1 MLNPSY
7 LISTS
12 ICFNSANVYHE
23 FYKKFMLKF
32 MLKFIFNLSLESVLK
47 FFTFF
52 LKCEAF

>member
-32 MLKFIFNLSLESVLK
+32 IFNLSLESVLK